1 MSDRYPGGLIRK
13 TPPTITPPV
22 NGEGG
27 SAPGIWTLEQV
38 AYYEKEGTW
47 PKPVLPRELYS
58 SGKGFLGILGTD
70 STANSSSPVQIGSE
84 TIWDAISANYDTAM
98 ATKTNGELYYW
109 GSGTNGRSGTGVES
123 PDPVSSPVQIGAL
136 TNWSTMTVMPETV
149 AAVKTDGTLW
159 SWGGNS
165 YGEQGRNNTT
175 SSSSPS
181 AVGSLTDWSVVDS
194 GLDPTVLAL
203 KTDGTIWSWGR
214 NQFGSAGQN
223 NVIEYSSPVQIGSG
237 TDWAYIGKG
246 AYTSG
251 AIKTDGSLWM
261 WGYGDDGG
269 LGLNISQSIN
279 VSSPTQVG
287 ALTTWSKIALGRGVA
302 LAIKTDGTLWA
313 WGRNGGGS
321 LGINNTVN
329 RSSPVQVGSQTN
341 WKTPSVRL
349 YSSIVTKT
357 DGTLWSWG
365 ANSEGELGRTNLAYS
380 SSPIQVGS
388 ETNWDFATSTQDE
401 GSSFFKTLG

>member
-22 NGEGG
+22 DGEGG

-38 AYYEKEGTW
+38 AYYTKEGEW
-47 PKPVLPRELYS
+47 PKPVLSRELYS
-58 SGKGFLGILGTD
+58 SGKGSFGILGTD
-70 STANSSSPVQIGSE
+70 STASSSSPVQIGSE

-98 ATKTNGELYYW
+98 ATTTNGELYYW
-109 GSGTNGRSGTGVES
+109 GNGSAGRSGTGVES

-136 TNWSTMTVMPETV
+136 TNWSTMTVMPEGV

-165 YGEQGRNNTT
+165 YGEQGRNNKTN
-175 SSSSPS
+175 SSSPS
-181 AVGSLTDWSVVDS
+181 AVGSLTNWSVIDS
-194 GLDPTVLAL
+194 GDETTVLAL

-223 NVIEYSSPVQIGSG
+223 NTIEYSSPVQIGSG

-246 AYTSG
+246 NYHSG
-251 AIKTDGSLWM
+251 AIKTDGSLWI

-287 ALTTWSKIALGRGVA
+287 ALTTWSKIALGRGVT
-302 LAIKTDGTLWA
+302 LAVKTDGTLWA

-321 LGINNTVN
+321 LGINNTVSK
-329 RSSPVQVGSQTN
+329 SSPVQVGSQTN
-341 WKTPSVRL
+341 WKTPSIGR
-349 YSSIVTKT
+349 YSSIVSKT

-365 ANSEGELGRTNLAYS
+365 ANFQGELGRTNLAYS

-401 GSSFFKTLG
+401 GSSLFKTLG

>member
-22 NGEGG
+22 DGEGG
-27 SAPGIWTLEQV
+27 SAPGIWTLEQ
-38 AYYEKEGTW
+38 ASYYQGTGEW

-58 SGKGFLGILGTD
+58 AGKGFFGILGTD
-70 STANSSSPVQIGSE
+70 NTANSSSPVQIGSE

-109 GSGTNGRSGTGVES
+109 GSGSNGRSGTGVES

-136 TNWSTMTVMPETV
+136 TNWSTMTVLPETV
-149 AAVKTDGTLW
+149 VAVKTDGTLW

-165 YGEQGRNNTT
+165 YGEQGRNNTVN
-175 SSSSPS
+175 SSSPS

-194 GLDPTVLAL
+194 GIGGAVVAL
-203 KTDGTIWSWGR
+203 KTDSTIWTWGR
-214 NQFGSAGQN
+214 DQFGVLGQN
-223 NVIEYSSPVQIGSG
+223 
-237 TDWAYIGKG
+237 T
-246 AYTSG
+246 
-251 AIKTDGSLWM
+251 
-261 WGYGDDGG
+261 
-269 LGLNISQSIN
+269 LNIN
-279 VSSPTQVG
+279 KSSPTQVG
-287 ALTTWSKIALGRGVA
+287 AGTDWYKIASGGYHMGAIKTDGTLWLWGSNDQGQLGQNNVVYVSSPVQVGALTTWASLTCGQ
-302 LAIKTDGTLWA
+302 AITMAVKTDGTLWA

-321 LGINNTVN
+321 LGINNTIP

-341 WKTPSVRL
+341 WKTPSVGR

-357 DGTLWSWG
+357 DGTMWSWG
-365 ANSEGELGRTNLAYS
+365 ANFQGELGRTNLAYS